1 MKIKGG
7 GATRYSDEA
16 GGEWAVVLKDRSRT
30 RCRTMGPSCVGA
42 LCSRRT
48 DDVSLCGEAPAVND
62 KRRNHLSLFSSS
74 TLPLLLLLLL
84 LHQRTAE
91 RSHSL
96 LTARPIPCVC
106 VPVCVCCRARPPPA
120 DVFFSPCSSS
130 LLNPVVTQSNPTEG
144 VSEH

>member
-7 GATRYSDEA
+7 GATCYSDEA
-16 GGEWAVVLKDRSRT
+16 GGEWAVLLKDRSRT

-96 LTARPIPCVC
+96 LTARADTLCVCACVC
-106 VPVCVCCRARPPPA
+106 VAEPVLLLPMYFSLLVPPA
-120 DVFFSPCSSS
+120 C
-130 LLNPVVTQSNPTEG
+130 
-144 VSEH
+144 